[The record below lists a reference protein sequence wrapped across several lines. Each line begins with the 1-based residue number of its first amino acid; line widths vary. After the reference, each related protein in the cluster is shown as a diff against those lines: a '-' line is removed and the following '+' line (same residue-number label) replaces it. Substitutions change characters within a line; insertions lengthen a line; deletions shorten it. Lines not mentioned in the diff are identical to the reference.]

1 MSERVNG
8 APRART
14 AGIVA
19 ERLPEQTLVYDAAR
33 GEVHCLNRVAAL
45 VWDACD
51 GLTPAPEIRNR
62 LASESGL
69 SLADETVRDA
79 LDELGAKELLEA
91 PAHLIGGRLSR
102 RSLLLGA
109 GALAAITT
117 LVIPGFSA
125 AQGVPGPTLPPTTTP
140 PTTLPQRRHLDTRLH
155 PLRLRPPRH
164 RLLRLHPPPRPRPV
178 AGHAST
184 PLVDPG
190 PAVLRAASFAP
201 TRDSEALKR
210 RQAARSPL
218 RLSG

>member
-19 ERLPEQTLVYDAAR
+19 ERLPEQTLVYDAVR

-117 LVIPGFSA
+117 LVIPGYSA
-125 AQGVPGPTLPPTTTP
+125 AQGGPTLPPTTTP
-140 PTTLPQRRHLDTRLH
+140 PTTLPPTTT
-155 PLRLRPPRH
+155 PRH
-164 RLLRLHPPPRPRPV
+164 TTPPPTTPPPTTPPPTTPPPTTTPPCRRPREYP
-178 AGHAST
+178 
-184 PLVDPG
+184 
-190 PAVLRAASFAP
+190 
-201 TRDSEALKR
+201 
-210 RQAARSPL
+210 
-218 RLSG
+218 SG